1 MHERNLKI
9 NFGANIPMKRV
20 MRVCVF
26 GLVGFLT
33 FSFGAEFELKN
44 LKSLEADFVQV
55 VSTQEE
61 MTLSYSGKLQAK
73 APNKAKWSY
82 EPPMQKEVFV
92 NDKELIV
99 YEPALQQA
107 HIQSLVAQQDFFEI
121 LSKAEKVEGKKR
133 LRAEID
139 GIIYNIFLDSKGLP
153 KRIEYS
159 DNLENTTIITLEN
172 VKINP
177 KIADSVFVFVVPK
190 GIDILRH

>member
-1 MHERNLKI
+1 
-9 NFGANIPMKRV
+9 MKRV

-26 GLVGFLT
+26 GLVGFLA
-33 FSFGAEFELKN
+33 FSFGTEFELKN

-107 HIQSLVAQQDFFEI
+107 HIQSLSTQQDFFEI
-121 LSKAEKVEGKKR
+121 LSKAEQIEGEKR
-133 LRAEID
+133 LKAEID
-139 GIIYNIFLDSKGLP
+139 GVVYDIFLDSKGLP

-172 VKINP
+172 IKVNP